1 MWGDVP
7 HKKTKFF
14 VSSGQKHFGG
24 FSPSYHLRSVFHVI
38 YMNILYNAKILIGF
52 AW

>member
-7 HKKTKFF
+7 HKKHNFWLVPVKNI
-14 VSSGQKHFGG
+14 FGG
-24 FSPSYHLRSVFHVI
+24 FSPSYHLGSVFHVI